1 MSASIENTATYRPLT
16 LLAITLTALPAIA
29 VTAASSKAEVINI
42 DQLNKDGYKYVNTSD
57 DGTIFFVKI
66 TKRISDTV
74 FVEMVVIDDPDNN
87 KKVYRWKQPY
97 NCANKTYQRGDRK
110 LKPIVPGTSM
120 VPLFKW
126 SCS

>member
-1 MSASIENTATYRPLT
+1 MYRPLT
-16 LLAITLTALPAIA
+16 LLAITLTAIPAIA
-29 VTAASSKAEVINI
+29 ITTASSKAEVINI
-42 DQLNKDGYKYVNTSD
+42 DQLNKEGYEYVTTSD
-57 DGTIFFVKI
+57 DGTTFFVKI

-110 LKPIVPGTSM
+110 RKPIVPGTSM
-120 VPLFKW
+120 VPLFEW